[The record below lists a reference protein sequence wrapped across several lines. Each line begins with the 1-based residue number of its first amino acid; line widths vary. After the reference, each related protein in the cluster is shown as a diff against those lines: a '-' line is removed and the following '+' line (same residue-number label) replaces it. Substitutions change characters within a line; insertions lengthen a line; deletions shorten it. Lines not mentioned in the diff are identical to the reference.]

1 MEGMK
6 EKTNRYA
13 VHYVYNVTK
22 MKTKREIEEA
32 QFIILQR
39 LIQVNLGIL
48 VSLQNIHSL
57 QKKASFLMYI
67 FARLL
72 RYMLYY
78 EEEAASNAF

>member
-48 VSLQNIHSL
+48 VSLQNIVC
-57 QKKASFLMYI
+57 KKSASFWMYI
-67 FARLL
+67 CARLL
-72 RYMLYY
+72 SYMLYY

>member
-32 QFIILQR
+32 QFIR
-39 LIQVNLGIL
+39 LFQVNLGIL
-48 VSLQNIHSL
+48 VSLQNIVC
-57 QKKASFLMYI
+57 KKSVFLDVHICTSTEIYV
-67 FARLL
+67 L
-72 RYMLYY
+72 
-78 EEEAASNAF
+78 